1 LIPDFDVWRSLVR
14 KMSRE
19 PNKHAQEGRGKN
31 APRPLAFRLSN
42 RDEKI
47 QACIRIRF
55 VCFLVVVLSLFGSTL
70 QANAGVRIA
79 MADDLEPGRHFL
91 VTTTIF
97 NRGFDGFFTEPLDSC
112 FLTSGQRKDITVL
125 AVKPFLYDRVSA
137 DAIHPA
143 YYYDSTKSDKVP
155 FALRSVVLS
164 ALRPP
169 SWRHLLD
176 SGAPISKGA
185 AGITPSIVSGHF
197 SIILHRYLPAFD
209 RAGIKE
215 DLYQY
220 LPLLHELAVFAH
232 SEQAYE
238 NSKTTGVP
246 LSGMAREKYVE
257 SLKMTVERYREELD
271 QRLKEIK
278 AWLALEQNKRVPIH
292 DWMVHFRKADYVHR
306 EMMIDSDHKRIEQ
319 WLEESSDFPRER
331 TLQWTNA
338 ETGIRYTLY
347 LNSRFSAKWG
357 SGWSTVLTVDLN
369 PILGLE
375 NNQQYLK
382 KSYPNF
388 YRNAEGMW
396 KLR

>member
-1 LIPDFDVWRSLVR
+1 MMRASILI
-14 KMSRE
+14 
-19 PNKHAQEGRGKN
+19 
-31 APRPLAFRLSN
+31 RL
-42 RDEKI
+42 I
-47 QACIRIRF
+47 
-55 VCFLVVVLSLFGSTL
+55 CFLVVVLSLFASTL
-70 QANAGVRIA
+70 QANAGVQIA

-97 NRGFDGFFTEPLDSC
+97 NRGFDGFFTEPLDSS
-112 FLTSGQRKDITVL
+112 FLTSGEKKDITVL

-143 YYYDSTKSDKVP
+143 YYYDSTKSDKAP
-155 FALRSVVLS
+155 FALRTVVLS

-169 SWRHLLD
+169 SWRYLLD
-176 SGAPISKGA
+176 SGAPISEGVV
-185 AGITPSIVSGHF
+185 GITPSVVSGHF
-197 SIILHRYLPAFD
+197 SVILHRYLPAFD

-215 DLYQY
+215 DLCQY
-220 LPLLHELAVFAH
+220 LSLLHELAAFAH

-238 NSKTTGVP
+238 NSKATSVR
-246 LSGMAREKYVE
+246 LSGKAREKYVE
-257 SLKMTVERYREELD
+257 PLKMTVERYRGELD

-278 AWLALEQNKRVPIH
+278 AWLGVEQNKRVPMH
-292 DWMVHFRKADYVHR
+292 DWMVHFHKADYVHR
-306 EMMIDSDHKRIEQ
+306 EMMTDSDHKQIQQ
-319 WLEESSDFPRER
+319 WLEKSSGFPHER

-338 ETGIRYTLY
+338 ETGIHYTLY

-369 PILGLE
+369 PILGLKNHQE
-375 NNQQYLK
+375 YLK

-396 KLR
+396 KLK